1 MTHDKDALI
10 AEYRAL
16 ETKALQARVDF
27 GTKVLHLR
35 DGVNALTVQGGAL
48 RAEHAQ
54 RARAGVRVTANAGD
68 LDSRTSAFY
77 CEQATHWSTKGSA
90 VNEEARRLES
100 MLMESLRM
108 CARMA
113 DALNGPEHAAALR
126 AQAEAEAQAA
136 AEAAEEAAAAAAAA
150 EKAAVAAAAEKAV
163 VDARRAAANTPEA
176 LRKQRD
182 ETVALLREHPEYRED
197 ARIMTNLRCLEREW
211 VAVLGG
217 PAIL

>member
-1 MTHDKDALI
+1 MNEDKDALI

-16 ETKALQARVDF
+16 ATKAIQARVDF
-27 GTKVLHLR
+27 GTKVQHLR
-35 DGVNALTVQGGAL
+35 NGANALAVQGGAL

-108 CARMA
+108 CARRA

-126 AQAEAEAQAA
+126 AQAEAEA
-136 AEAAEEAAAAAAAA
+136 EAAEEAA
-150 EKAAVAAAAEKAV
+150 KADLTVPTASEAKA
-163 VDARRAAANTPEA
+163 RSQLIRG
-176 LRKQRD
+176 L
-182 ETVALLREHPEYRED
+182 
-197 ARIMTNLRCLEREW
+197 
-211 VAVLGG
+211 
-217 PAIL
+217 